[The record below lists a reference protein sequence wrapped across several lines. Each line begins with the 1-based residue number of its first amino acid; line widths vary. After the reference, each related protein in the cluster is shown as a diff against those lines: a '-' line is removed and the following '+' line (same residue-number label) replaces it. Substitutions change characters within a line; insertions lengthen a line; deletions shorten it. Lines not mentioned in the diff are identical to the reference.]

1 MKILFITDNFYPERN
16 APAKRTYEHAIEW
29 IKLNHEISIVTGVP
43 NFPKGKVFNGYKNKI
58 FQSENLDGIN
68 IYRVWTFIAAN
79 KGFIFRILDY
89 ISFMFTSFLAGLFLK
104 KHDVIIATS
113 PQFFTAISGWLISFF
128 RKKPFI
134 LEIRD
139 LWPESIVAVGAM
151 NNKNIIIKFFHKV
164 ACFLYRKA
172 DCIICVTHSFKKD
185 LVKLNVNENKILVIE
200 NGIKIENLISPNKT
214 IDMIEKEYNLSKKD
228 FIISFIGTV
237 GMAHGLDII
246 IRAAKKI
253 NNEKIK
259 FLIVGEGA
267 EKEKL
272 KLKVSSN
279 NLDNV
284 LIVDSISW
292 QEIIN
297 INQIIS
303 ANFIHLKKSDIF
315 KKVIPS
321 KIFESMA
328 MKKTIILG
336 VEGEA
341 ENIINHSKCG
351 LVIEP
356 DNEDSLISAIDFLNN
371 IKDLET
377 MKAYGQ
383 NGYNYVINNY
393 NRVKLA
399 NKMINFIF
407 EKK

>member
-16 APAKRTYEHAIEW
+16 APAKRTHEHAIEW
-29 IKLNHEISIVTGVP
+29 LKLNHKVSIITGVP
-43 NFPKGKVFNGYKNKI
+43 NFPKGKVFKGYKNKI

-79 KGFIFRILDY
+79 KGFISRILDY
-89 ISFMFTSFLAGLFLK
+89 ISFMFTSFIAGLFVK
-104 KHDVIIATS
+104 KHDIVIATS
-113 PQFFTAISGWLISFF
+113 PQFFTAISGWLISVFK
-128 RKKPFI
+128 RKPFV

-151 NNKNIIIKFFHKV
+151 SNKNIIIKFLHKV
-164 ACFLYRKA
+164 ACFLYRRA
-172 DCIICVTHSFKKD
+172 DFIICVTNSFKQD
-185 LVKLNVNENKILVIE
+185 LVKYNIDGNKILVIE
-200 NGIKIENLISPNKT
+200 NGIKIENLIPPNKT
-214 IDMIEKEYNLSKKD
+214 IDTIEKEYNLCEKD
-228 FIISFIGTV
+228 FIISFIGTI

-246 IRAAKKI
+246 IKAAKK
-253 NNEKIK
+253 NNNKNIK
-259 FLIVGEGA
+259 FLIIGEGA

-279 NLDNV
+279 KLDNV
-284 LIVDSISW
+284 IILNSISW

-297 INQIIS
+297 INQLVS
-303 ANFIHLKKSDIF
+303 ANLIHLKKNDVF

-321 KIFESMA
+321 KIFESMG

-336 VEGEA
+336 VEGES
-341 ENIINHSKCG
+341 ENIINDSKCG
-351 LVIEP
+351 FIIEP
-356 DNEDSLISAIDFLNN
+356 ENEESLISVIDKLN
-371 IKDLET
+371 DLKNSELINSF
-377 MKAYGQ
+377 GE

-399 NKMINFIF
+399 KKMIDFIS

>member
-1 MKILFITDNFYPERN
+1 MKILFITDNFYPEQN

-29 IKLNHEISIVTGVP
+29 LKLNHKVSIITGVP
-43 NFPKGKVFNGYKNKI
+43 NFPKGKVFKGYKNKI

-79 KGFIFRILDY
+79 KGFVFRILDY
-89 ISFMFTSFLAGLFLK
+89 ISFMFTSFFAGLFIK
-104 KHDVIIATS
+104 KHDIVIATS
-113 PQFFTAISGWLISFF
+113 PQFFTAISGWLISVF
-128 RKKPFI
+128 RRKPFI

-151 NNKNIIIKFFHKV
+151 NDKNIIVNLLYKV
-164 ACFLYRKA
+164 ARFLYRRS
-172 DCIICVTHSFKKD
+172 DFIICVTNSFKQD
-185 LVKLNVNENKILVIE
+185 LVKYNIDENKILVIE
-200 NGIKIENLISPNKT
+200 NGIKIENLIPPSKT
-214 IDMIEKEYNLSKKD
+214 IDIIEKEYNLCKKD
-228 FIISFIGTV
+228 FIVSFIGTI

-246 IRAAKKI
+246 IKAAKKI
-253 NNEKIK
+253 NNKNIK
-259 FLIVGEGA
+259 FLIIGEGA

-272 KLKVSSN
+272 KVKVSSN
-279 NLDNV
+279 KLNNV
-284 LIVDSISW
+284 IILDSIPW

-303 ANFIHLKKSDIF
+303 ANLIHLKKSDVF

-321 KIFESMA
+321 KIFESMG

-336 VEGEA
+336 VEGESK
-341 ENIINHSKCG
+341 NIINDSKCG
-351 LVIEP
+351 LIIEP
-356 DNEDSLISAIDFLNN
+356 ENEDSLINIINKLNN
-371 IKDLET
+371 LKDS
-377 MKAYGQ
+377 KSINSFGQ